1 MTLNLIDL
9 FSGAGGLT
17 EGFLNHDEFN
27 ILGHVEKD
35 YSASLTLKV
44 REAFHYL
51 KKNNKLNIY
60 RDYLNNNIDLKT
72 LFSYVPESI
81 IDKVLNEEISQYTLS
96 KIFKELDQKIQGRK
110 VHGII
115 GGPPCQA
122 YSTIGRAINIKKK
135 ETDERIY
142 LYKFYIKF
150 LRKYSPDFFI
160 FENVKGLLSFKDT
173 NNKLLLPQIKKDF
186 EKAGYAIQYEV
197 INTKFFDVA
206 QSRERIIIFG
216 AKKEFK
222 CFPTHF
228 FDHLNN
234 KKSLIPPTV
243 HEVFCG
249 LPFLKSGK
257 TNNCYTSE
265 RNRYIDKYIKITR
278 NLPLTQNI
286 ARPHNNRD
294 LQIYELV
301 ASAKKNGKNLK
312 YNELDQSLKTHK
324 HDDKF
329 LDRYKALKWDE
340 PAHTIVAH
348 IAKDGHHYIHPDL
361 KQNRS
366 ITVREAARLQG
377 FPDDYYFEQSRTAAF
392 TQIGNA
398 VPPILSQK
406 FSESIFE
413 IYNSLLTYK
422 KVDY

>member
-1 MTLNLIDL
+1 M
-9 FSGAGGLT
+9 
-17 EGFLNHDEFN
+17 
-27 ILGHVEKD
+27 
-35 YSASLTLKV
+35 
-44 REAFHYL
+44 
-51 KKNNKLNIY
+51 
-60 RDYLNNNIDLKT
+60 
-72 LFSYVPESI
+72 
-81 IDKVLNEEISQYTLS
+81 
-96 KIFKELDQKIQGRK
+96 
-110 VHGII
+110 
-115 GGPPCQA
+115 
-122 YSTIGRAINIKKK
+122 
-135 ETDERIY
+135 
-142 LYKFYIKF
+142 
-150 LRKYSPDFFI
+150 
-160 FENVKGLLSFKDT
+160 
-173 NNKLLLPQIKKDF
+173 LPQIKKDF

-265 RNRYIDKYIKITR
+265 KNRYIDKYIKITR

>member
-173 NNKLLLPQIKKDF
+173 HNKLLL
-186 EKAGYAIQYEV
+186 
-197 INTKFFDVA
+197 
-206 QSRERIIIFG
+206 
-216 AKKEFK
+216 
-222 CFPTHF
+222 
-228 FDHLNN
+228 
-234 KKSLIPPTV
+234 
-243 HEVFCG
+243 
-249 LPFLKSGK
+249 FL
-257 TNNCYTSE
+257 
-265 RNRYIDKYIKITR
+265 
-278 NLPLTQNI
+278 
-286 ARPHNNRD
+286 
-294 LQIYELV
+294 
-301 ASAKKNGKNLK
+301 
-312 YNELDQSLKTHK
+312 
-324 HDDKF
+324 
-329 LDRYKALKWDE
+329 
-340 PAHTIVAH
+340 HTI
-348 IAKDGHHYIHPDL
+348 
-361 KQNRS
+361 
-366 ITVREAARLQG
+366 LQH
-377 FPDDYYFEQSRTAAF
+377 
-392 TQIGNA
+392 
-398 VPPILSQK
+398 L
-406 FSESIFE
+406 
-413 IYNSLLTYK
+413 LLTLDSYLQYFWIQDMTTHYYYLQQTMLHPYLL
-422 KVDY
+422 VYWQDNNSTQHP

>member
-1 MTLNLIDL
+1 MDGLKMTLNLIDL

-17 EGFLNHDEFN
+17 EGFSTHNEFN

-44 REAFHYL
+44 RETFHYL
-51 KKNNKLNIY
+51 KKKKKLKVY
-60 RDYLNNNIDLKT
+60 RDYLNNKIDLDT
-72 LFSYVPESI
+72 LFKHVPSSI
-81 IDKVLNEEISQYTLS
+81 LDKVINEEISQNTLTKIFEELDS
-96 KIFKELDQKIQGRK
+96 KIQNNK

-135 ETDERIY
+135 ESDERIY

-150 LRKYSPDFFI
+150 LEKYNPDFFI

-173 NNKLLLPQIKKDF
+173 NGKLLLPQIKRDF
-186 EKAGYAIQYEV
+186 EKSGYKIKYEV

-216 AKKEFK
+216 SKKEFND
-222 CFPTHF
+222 FPTLF
-228 FDHLNN
+228 FYFLNN
-234 KKSLIPPTV
+234 KKSSKIPTV
-243 HEVFCG
+243 HEAFCG
-249 LPFLKSGK
+249 LPNLKNGEI
-257 TNNCYTSE
+257 NNNYTTE
-265 RNRYIDKYIKITR
+265 KNKYINRYIRTTR

-286 ARPHNNRD
+286 ARPHNERD
-294 LQIYELV
+294 LKIYKLV
-301 ASAKKNGKNLK
+301 SFAKQSGINLK
-312 YNELDQSLKTHK
+312 YNELEQSLKTHK

-348 IAKDGHHYIHPDL
+348 IAKDGHHYIHPDIR
-361 KQNRS
+361 QNRS

-377 FPDDYYFEQSRTAAF
+377 FPDDFYFEQSRTAAF

-406 FSESIFE
+406 FSETIFE
-413 IYNSLLTYK
+413 IYDNLF
-422 KVDY
+422 